1 MKKFTT
7 LTLGALSLVAL
18 ASACSV
24 DVAETPTEET
34 ATNQQGIVCS
44 NDQATFSIM
53 AGMAVA
59 ASNESRRWLPAR
71 DLECSG
77 WDVGVDV
84 LPAGAPDGL
93 ADYPGKC
100 IRGPYVVPAGQP
112 GAGQQQWR
120 MGVSPKGH
128 ARCPNHNCRN
138 MMGLLKLQDDSWNG
152 EIFSGQPLSAG
163 VLRDRL
169 KSYWERQFVCVNR
182 PDNHM
187 ADNCPVEYHDLT
199 FTSKGTGTNTC
210 VGGLDFWYHASK
222 QGSNPPVNLQYPAQL
237 KNMLIWAGGS
247 DNPFLSFDVQG
258 DDVKIDPG
266 PGTNDGSTGTSGSC
280 PIVSYNATLNK
291 CGQLYSSTNLVGT
304 CCTCNGVN
312 KTFVNGTA
320 TDYYKCL

>member
-24 DVAETPTEET
+24 DVAETPTEKT
-34 ATNQQGIVCS
+34 ATNQQGIACS

-59 ASNESRRWLPAR
+59 ASNEMRRWLPGR

-77 WDVGVDV
+77 WDVGADV

-93 ADYPGKC
+93 TDYPGKC
-100 IRGPYVVPAGQP
+100 IRGPVTANGY
-112 GAGQQQWR
+112 QQWR

-128 ARCPNHNCRN
+128 ARCPNHYCRN
-138 MMGLLKLQDDSWNG
+138 MMGLLRLQDDSWNG
-152 EIFSGQPLSAG
+152 EVFSGQPLNAG
-163 VLRDRL
+163 VFRDRL
-169 KSYWERQFVCVNR
+169 RSYWERQFVCINR

-187 ADNCPVEYHDLT
+187 ADNCPIEAHDLSYPPT
-199 FTSKGTGTNTC
+199 KVVSGATC
-210 VGGLDFWYHASK
+210 DGGFDFWYHASK
-222 QGSNPPVNLQYPAQL
+222 MGSNGTVLLQYPAQL
-237 KNMLIWAGGS
+237 KNMLIWAGGV
-247 DNPFLSFDVQG
+247 DNPFLAFDIQG

-280 PIVSYNATLNK
+280 PIVSYNATLNR
-291 CGQLYSSTNLVGT
+291 CGQLYSSTNLIGT
-304 CCTCNGVN
+304 CCSCNGVN
-312 KTFVNGTA
+312 KTFVTGSA
-320 TDYYKCL
+320 VDYYKCQ